1 MKKTVMVFAIILII
15 MLLVDAYSFKGIRIL
30 VQNLNSNFWRNFI
43 YIAFWA
49 STALMVFAM
58 IAGYFFRSST
68 RNPATFTLYYYLFGL
83 FLIFYVPKILFGIF
97 HLAEDVIYA
106 FSYIF
111 QKVFQAKYLADG
123 GEPISRLKF
132 ISQTGLVLASIPF
145 FSFIWGIVKGRFNFQ
160 VEAVSLGLK
169 NLPKSF
175 NGFRIVHI
183 SDIHI
188 GSFQGF
194 EGQVE
199 EAIKMINAQKPDIIL
214 FTGDLVNNF
223 YEELNGWI
231 PILSSMEAKY
241 GKYSTLGNH
250 DYGHYYN
257 WPSENEMAENFKKIQ
272 GAHSDLGFKLLN
284 NTSEIL
290 EIEGEK
296 IALIGVENWG
306 LPPFPQIGDYKKAV
320 KGVEDIPVKLLMSH
334 DPTHWDQKIIGK
346 TDVSVT
352 FSGHTHGMQFGI
364 QLGNMKWS
372 PSQYKYPRWGG
383 LYRVANQFLYV
394 NRGFGYIGYPGRV
407 GMPPEITVLNLHS
420 A

>member
-1 MKKTVMVFAIILII
+1 
-15 MLLVDAYSFKGIRIL
+15 
-30 VQNLNSNFWRNFI
+30 
-43 YIAFWA
+43 
-49 STALMVFAM
+49 
-58 IAGYFFRSST
+58 
-68 RNPATFTLYYYLFGL
+68 
-83 FLIFYVPKILFGIF
+83 
-97 HLAEDVIYA
+97 
-106 FSYIF
+106 
-111 QKVFQAKYLADG
+111 
-123 GEPISRLKF
+123 
-132 ISQTGLVLASIPF
+132 
-145 FSFIWGIVKGRFNFQ
+145 
-160 VEAVSLGLK
+160 
-169 NLPKSF
+169 
-175 NGFRIVHI
+175 
-183 SDIHI
+183 
-188 GSFQGF
+188 
-194 EGQVE
+194 
-199 EAIKMINAQKPDIIL
+199 
-214 FTGDLVNNF
+214 
-223 YEELNGWI
+223 
-231 PILSSMEAKY
+231 MEAKY